1 MLSVFF
7 EKRVNLI
14 FSTFLNYQCGL
25 MPGAKGN

>member
-7 EKRVNLI
+7 KFIRFFLH
-14 FSTFLNYQCGL
+14 SLNYQCGL